1 MSWPRTHREV
11 ALGRLR
17 NPGSAVTSSQLG
29 TKQSLTPSGDSASGS
44 RKFCAARVALAEG
57 PDLVISSLRVEVG
70 QLKNDQC

>member
-1 MSWPRTHREV
+1 M
-11 ALGRLR
+11 
-17 NPGSAVTSSQLG
+17 TSSQLG